1 MRRPEEDEAP
11 PGGNQA
17 GPESNTGAA
26 PGASKSSVVHIGKR
40 HIYRLTTP
48 FRTFRMDIRETPHRI
63 KCVLR
68 CSRVG
73 VLGDEFDLFVWIRQI
88 DAYMRRFDADRR
100 PVDIVH
106 PYAGLVSTAYGTRP
120 EEYRSVF
127 STDDLPSYA
136 RDVVALRASL
146 GHGTHEI
153 SVYHDDG
160 CPELRGTGPC
170 NCDAV
175 VRYGLPDGRGV
186 H

>member
-63 KCVLR
+63 RCVLR
-68 CSRVG
+68 RSRPG
-73 VLGDEFDLFVWIRQI
+73 VLGDEAELDAWFCQIGADLSRL
-88 DAYMRRFDADRR
+88 DDDPR
-100 PVDIVH
+100 PLELLLPDEGKV
-106 PYAGLVSTAYGTRP
+106 GT
-120 EEYRSVF
+120 EYRGLPGYYTVLTTDSGTPTWKRDATVF
-127 STDDLPSYA
+127 AFFAGP
-136 RDVVALRASL
+136 
-146 GHGTHEI
+146 GTHEI